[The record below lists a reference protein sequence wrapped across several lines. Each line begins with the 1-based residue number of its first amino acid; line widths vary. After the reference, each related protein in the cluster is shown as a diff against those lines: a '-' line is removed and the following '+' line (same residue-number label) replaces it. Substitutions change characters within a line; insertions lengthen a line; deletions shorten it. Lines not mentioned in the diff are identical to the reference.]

1 MELKELNEK
10 IDRFVEVLLG
20 KEESRL
26 NMKGRNIVISD
37 PKTIEQFKKIINNYK
52 ILLVKKINKYLI
64 IENDTDLLN
73 KFFSKDE
80 NKIYLGIEERH
91 PLDVIRTLAHELVH
105 FKQGMEHRLDDTSGN
120 TGSPIEN
127 EAHEVAGIIMR
138 NFNKRHPE
146 YFKLSAVDVH

>member
-1 MELKELNEK
+1 MQVLEDFLPLAMEELEIDKLPK
-10 IDRFVEVLLG
+10 IKLVPIVKDTVQPTFGKFV
-20 KEESRL
+20 
-26 NMKGRNIVISD
+26 N
-37 PKTIEQFKKIINNYK
+37 
-52 ILLVKKINKYLI
+52 
-64 IENDTDLLN
+64 
-73 KFFSKDE
+73 DE

-105 FKQGMEHRLDDTSGN
+105 FKQGMEHRLDATSGH

>member
-1 MELKELNEK
+1 MRITDL
-10 IDRFVEVLLG
+10 F
-20 KEESRL
+20 ESRDNSWDL
-26 NMKGRNIVISD
+26 MQVLEDFLPLAMEELEIDKLPKIKLVPIV
-37 PKTIEQFKKIINNYK
+37 K
-52 ILLVKKINKYLI
+52 
-64 IENDTDLLN
+64 DTVQPTFG
-73 KFFSKDE
+73 KFVNDE

-105 FKQGMEHRLDDTSGN
+105 FKQGMEDRLDDTSGN

-146 YFKLSAVDVH
+146 YFKLSAVDVQ

>member
-1 MELKELNEK
+1 MRITDL
-10 IDRFVEVLLG
+10 F
-20 KEESRL
+20 ESRDNSWDL
-26 NMKGRNIVISD
+26 MQVLEDFLPLAMEELEIDKLPKIKLVPIV
-37 PKTIEQFKKIINNYK
+37 K
-52 ILLVKKINKYLI
+52 
-64 IENDTDLLN
+64 DTVQPTFG
-73 KFFSKDE
+73 KFVNDE

-146 YFKLSAVDVH
+146 YFKLSAVDVQ